1 MNMGSIVDPIFRFA
15 ASTNFLRILTD
26 ASLKSALLLGVAG
39 LAVLALRRSG
49 AAVRHLAWSL
59 ALGAALAM
67 PLLSGL
73 LPNWEL
79 AFLPH
84 VSAPSSWRSD
94 AQRTDATFAVDA
106 PGRQSAGRGVAAE
119 SDAPVTPLVTD
130 RSESRATVQISPP
143 EARTAHADLVSPQAV
158 AAPRPRVA
166 PEERG
171 AEWRS
176 TAAAAAPFLASHWG
190 LSIVLVWLIGGAAVV
205 AYLGL
210 GIAGIW
216 WIRRSA
222 RPVEPGTLTRLAQ
235 ALASE
240 IGLRRRITLLR
251 APGAA
256 MPMTWGFLHPV
267 VLLPSDVHAWPPARQ
282 RAVLMHE
289 LAHVKRHDYLVQ
301 MLAQIACGVYWFNP
315 LVWMAAAQLRI
326 ERERACDDQV
336 LCSGSKASDYATQL
350 LEMARSLRPVAV
362 RLAPAV
368 AMAQPSQLSGRLLSI
383 LDDKRRHTVLTRRLA
398 VLTWIAVMC
407 ISMPLAAIGPKVTK
421 NGAHKPGAATWVQEA
436 PRACAE
442 AAARAAETAAAA
454 QSAISTQTA
463 TTVQRQLEAMR
474 AAHAEQMRALEAQ
487 IRQQLQ
493 QLQDSAARQ
502 AQSLRAA
509 QEAQLRALEQS
520 KRALEQS
527 QQVQQRQAE
536 TLAAA
541 RYAEA
546 QALARAESD
555 RLATADASPS
565 GRSRGSRTSASIHE
579 DDGHLRMRVT
589 GDGVDIK
596 AEGEGKIEFNAD
608 HTDVAKISRDGYFEI
623 ADKSDGTRRRF
634 EITAR
639 PDGGLDR
646 RCWVDGKEHAYDAEA
661 KRWLAQTLTTLFR
674 RTGYDAEARA
684 KHILEREGVPGL
696 LREIDQISSNY
707 ARRQYYGVL
716 LAQGSLDPATVQS
729 VVQQAGGEIDSD
741 YELAELLIQTCSKY
755 TLNAAA
761 RSAYVKAANTLQS
774 DYEHRR
780 VLSAMLKQGAPE
792 PEVTK
797 ALLRSATAIGSD
809 YELAELLIEVLNQQ
823 PPDGALFPEF
833 LAAADGLGSDYEHGR
848 VLSTLLERRDLEKP
862 VLLSVLTSAAHIGS
876 EHERAEVLVRLV
888 EKQGVDPELRQPFL
902 DAAHTLESEYQ
913 RGRVLSAAS
922 DHGL

>member
-1 MNMGSIVDPIFRFA
+1 MNMGSIVDPILRF
-15 ASTNFLRILTD
+15 TTTTDFLRILID

-39 LAVLALRRSG
+39 LAVLTLRRAG

-73 LPNWEL
+73 LPSWEL
-79 AFLPH
+79 ALLPRLNL
-84 VSAPSSWRSD
+84 PSS
-94 AQRTDATFAVDA
+94 
-106 PGRQSAGRGVAAE
+106 
-119 SDAPVTPLVTD
+119 SDAPTGGATFVADAANPRPGGPGVEVEATAPATVEVPD
-130 RSESRATVQISPP
+130 RSDPRATVQISPGSTTP
-143 EARTAHADLVSPQAV
+143 RGEVVPPPADS
-158 AAPRPRVA
+158 APRPLVA
-166 PEERG
+166 PRERG
-171 AEWRS
+171 AELRS
-176 TAAAAAPFLASHWG
+176 TAAAAVAFFASHG
-190 LSIVLVWLIGGAAVV
+190 RLSILLAWLVGAGAVV
-205 AYLGL
+205 AYLAL
-210 GIAGIW
+210 GMAGIW

-235 ALASE
+235 ALAGE

-336 LCSGSKASDYATQL
+336 LCSGSKASEYATQL

-362 RLAPAV
+362 RLAPTV

-421 NGAHKPGAATWVQEA
+421 NGARKPVAATSVQEA
-436 PRACAE
+436 PPACAE
-442 AAARAAETAAAA
+442 AAARAAEAAAAA
-454 QSAISTQTA
+454 QAAQTA

-487 IRQQLQ
+487 IRQQMQ

-555 RLATADASPS
+555 RLATADASSS

-596 AEGEGKIEFNAD
+596 AEGEGEIEFNTD
-608 HTDVAKISRDGYFEI
+608 QTDVAKISRDGYFEI
-623 ADKSDGTRRRF
+623 EDKSDGTRRRF

-646 RCWVDGKEHAYDAEA
+646 HCWVDGKEHAYDAEA
-661 KRWLAQTLTTLFR
+661 KRWLGQTLTTLFR
-674 RTGYDAEARA
+674 RTGYGAQARA
-684 KHILEREGVPGL
+684 QRILKQEGVPGL
-696 LREIDQISSNY
+696 LREIHEIQSAY
-707 ARRQYYGVL
+707 ARRLYYGVL
-716 LAQGSLDPATVQS
+716 LEKGDLDPATVQR
-729 VVQQAGGEIDSD
+729 VVQQAGAEIDSD
-741 YELAELLIQTCSKY
+741 YELAELLIQTCSRY

-761 RSAYVKAANTLQS
+761 RAAYVNAANTLQS

-797 ALLRSATAIGSD
+797 ALLRSATAISSD

-848 VLSTLLERRDLEKP
+848 VLSTLLERRDLGKP
-862 VLLSVLTSAAHIGS
+862 ILRSVLESAAHIGS
-876 EHERAEVLVRLV
+876 EHERAEVLVRLS
-888 EKQGVDPELRQPFL
+888 EKHGIDPELRQPFL
-902 DAAHTLESEYQ
+902 DAAHTLQSEYE